1 MLALG
6 ALAAGGAGY
15 AYGRFEAGW
24 VEVTEREIAIPDL
37 PRAFHGYRIAHVSDF
52 HIGRWMRPDEMELH
66 FEKVSALSPDLIA
79 ITGDVVSRPPHCSE
93 AELVRLLGRLK
104 AADGVVGVLGNHDH
118 DEGPEKVRKVLRG
131 AGIHALDNA
140 VHTVR
145 KGEDAL
151 HFAGVDDLIEGFP
164 HMDRV
169 LEALPGDGPAILLAH
184 EADTAEEMAATGRF
198 ALQLSGHTHGGQV
211 RLPFDGP
218 IYLPEMGKKYVMGHY
233 EVDGMPMYVN
243 RGLGRV
249 HLPVRFCCRPEIA
262 LLTLR
267 PPLIDAGTCD

>member
-1 MLALG
+1 MKKRWMLALG

-24 VEVTEREIAIPDL
+24 VEVTEHEIEISGL
-37 PRAFHGYRIAHVSDF
+37 PRAFDGYRIAHVSDF
-52 HIGRWMRPDEMELH
+52 HIGRWLSPDALRVH
-66 FEKVSALSPDLIA
+66 FETVNALSPDLVA
-79 ITGDVVSRPPHCSE
+79 ITGDVVSRPPRCSE
-93 AELVRLLGRLK
+93 EELVRLLGSL
-104 AADGVVGVLGNHDH
+104 AATDGAVAVLGNHDH
-118 DEGPEKVRKVLRG
+118 DAGPEMVLRVLRG

-145 KGEDAL
+145 KGDDAL
-151 HFAGVDDLIEGFP
+151 HFAGVDDLIEGVP
-164 HMDRV
+164 GMGRV
-169 LEALPGDGPAILLAH
+169 LDALPDGGPAILLAH
-184 EADTAEEMAATGRF
+184 EADTAGEFAATGRF

-218 IYLPEMGKKYVMGHY
+218 VYLPEMGKKYVMGRY
-233 EVDGMPMYVN
+233 DVDGMPLYVN

-249 HLPVRFCCRPEIA
+249 HLPVRFLCRPEIA

-267 PPLIDAGTCD
+267 GASGG